1 MTEISN
7 TDYKIVFSDGTKID
21 IDVLDQLENKEVKG
35 SIWAQYNSLQKGG
48 NNNNVFDKQEI
59 EALKQDLIKNAKNGQ
74 ITQESINSIFG
85 KNAINAQTAKFDLQG
100 MALMEKFHN
109 PVAFEEKNDATKVER
124 PEIFEDKFAF
134 QVTQEKLDKLFAK
147 LKAKNKP
154 RDGKTAYIEEFKDY
168 KPSNQQKYDKVYS
181 YIERE
186 IPKAE
191 SGKKADPARVK
202 SIANMV
208 CALSDR
214 YGIDAEIT
222 AAILRKE
229 TGGYQFTDKVMV
241 HGESK
246 YKGVMQVDLTTIECM
261 YANYNDW
268 KTKGKQLTA
277 HEYAV
282 SYDHKHFAS
291 DDARIAELKKLY
303 PTPEDLHLAIQ
314 KDVSLGV
321 EVGIMAY
328 KGKLSKHKGNTR
340 KALAEYCGSQ
350 YRLPSDSTAVSRI
363 WPLQKYQKA

>member
-7 TDYKIVFSDGTKID
+7 TDYKIVLSDGTKID
-21 IDVLDQLENKEVKG
+21 INVLDQLENTKVKG
-35 SIWAQYNSLQKGG
+35 SIWSQYNSVQKGG
-48 NNNNVFDKQEI
+48 NNDNIFDKKEI

-74 ITQESINSIFG
+74 ITQESLNNIFG
-85 KNAINAQTAKFDLQG
+85 NNLVPSETAKLELQR
-100 MALMEKFHN
+100 LSFKNNFLKEIKL
-109 PVAFEEKNDATKVER
+109 VEQNDATKVAL
-124 PEIFEDKFAF
+124 PKVFEEDYSSPVTVDLLDKF
-134 QVTQEKLDKLFAK
+134 FAK
-147 LKAKNKP
+147 KKKP
-154 RDGKTAYIEEFKDY
+154 KDGKTAYIEEFKDY

-208 CALSDR
+208 YALSDR
-214 YGIDAEIT
+214 YGVDAEIT